1 MFKID
6 VNMQEMGVDSH
17 YIDVGELEVPLF
29 LIIFAK
35 WKYAVVPS
43 S

>member
-6 VNMQEMGVDSH
+6 ANMQEMRVDLH
-17 YIDVGELEVPLF
+17 YMDVGELEVPIF
-29 LIIFAK
+29 LTIFAK